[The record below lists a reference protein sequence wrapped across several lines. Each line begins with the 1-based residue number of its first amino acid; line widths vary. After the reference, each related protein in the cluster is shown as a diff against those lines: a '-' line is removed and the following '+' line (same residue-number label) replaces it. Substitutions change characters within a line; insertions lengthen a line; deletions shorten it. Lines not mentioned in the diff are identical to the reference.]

1 MTAAEVLNLK
11 ISTHAPRVR
20 RDNVC
25 KVRLLLNH
33 QDFYSRASCEARLGV
48 GRNTRIWCIST
59 HAPRVRRDGYAIFA
73 FFRMMISTHAPRV
86 RRDLFIANIPFI
98 SRISTHAPRVRRDI
112 DEAQEYT
119 DDQISTHAPRVR
131 RDETWSPGRL

>member
-1 MTAAEVLNLK
+1 M
-11 ISTHAPRVR
+11 
-20 RDNVC
+20 
-25 KVRLLLNH
+25 
-33 QDFYSRASCEARLGV
+33 
-48 GRNTRIWCIST
+48 
-59 HAPRVRRDGYAIFA
+59 
-73 FFRMMISTHAPRV
+73 

>member
-59 HAPRVRRDGYAIFA
+59 HAPRVRRD
-73 FFRMMISTHAPRV
+73 
-86 RRDLFIANIPFI
+86 
-98 SRISTHAPRVRRDI
+98 I